1 MNRAGLVRWSARV
14 VGLLAALGPI
24 GWLSLSPGEGHP
36 ETAAKPMVKVVASE
50 DAACLSCHSDV
61 QALRL
66 DGKHQKLPCLTCHTQ
81 LAEHLSDAALK
92 PATNFDLT
100 VCGTCHRDQYNSF
113 LKTHPASGARIEKAG
128 PAGRAPTLDK
138 LLMGHGF
145 TKEHNEPRGH
155 AFMLL
160 DHLLVDR
167 AYGGRFQLQ
176 SWQDIGRIGKAWELL
191 TDTNQELIETAKAA
205 NPTCLFC
212 KTSDFLL
219 QWSFMGEP
227 HPKAKWSRASD
238 VVEMAKM
245 LQNPMGCV
253 HCHDPHAA
261 KPRIVR
267 DALIQAV
274 TTRGATPYAQ
284 ERRKDAVKV
293 VDFRGYRKVGL
304 LTRPDST
311 LQCAQCHV
319 EYVCNAG
326 LDPATGARIGFD
338 DPRTNYFPWADVFEV
353 QQAYDALKFRDFKHA
368 VTGAALIKV
377 QHPEVEVFWGSKHEQ
392 AGVQCADCHMPKMKR
407 PDGTL
412 FTSHWQTSPR
422 HYVKDTCLRCHGD
435 WTEADALYR
444 IEAVQQYTKGK
455 MRKAE
460 FWLERLI
467 DTFDAAKRAGVPE
480 DVLVS
485 ARSRH
490 DAAHVLWEWWTA
502 ENSDGFHN
510 PDQAREALG
519 RSIVASKKGI
529 ELLERAMREGAPAG
543 TRGHRGS

>member
-1 MNRAGLVRWSARV
+1 LECH
-14 VGLLAALGPI
+14 
-24 GWLSLSPGEGHP
+24 GEI
-36 ETAAKPMVKVVASE
+36 
-50 DAACLSCHSDV
+50 
-61 QALRL
+61 QALRTG
-66 DGKHQKLPCLTCHTQ
+66 GKHENLPCLTCHSKLPDH
-81 LAEHLSDAALK
+81 LADATVK
-92 PATNFDLT
+92 PITNFDLT

-113 LKTHPASGARIEKAG
+113 LTANDRSAAKVEKAT
-128 PAGRAPTLDK
+128 PAGRAPVLDK

-145 TKEHNEPRGH
+145 TKEHNEPRSH

-167 AYGGRFQLQ
+167 GYGGRFQLK
-176 SWQDIGRIGKAWELL
+176 SWQDVGYVGRAWDVL
-191 TDTNQELIETAKAA
+191 TDTGKESVETAKAA

-219 QWSFMGEP
+219 QWSFLGEP
-227 HPKAKWSRASD
+227 HPKAKWARTSD
-238 VVEMAKM
+238 VVELAKT

-267 DALIQAV
+267 YALIQAV
-274 TTRGATPYAQ
+274 STRGATPYGQ
-284 ERRKDAVKV
+284 DPQKHMLDVRE
-293 VDFRGYRKVGL
+293 FRGYRKIGL
-304 LTRPDST
+304 LTQPNST

-319 EYVCNAG
+319 EYVCNTG
-326 LDPATGARIGFD
+326 LDPATGAKIGFD
-338 DPRTNYFPWADVFEV
+338 DPRTNYFPWVNVFET
-353 QQAYDALKFRDFKHA
+353 QNAYDALTFRDFKHA

-377 QHPEVEVFWGSKHEQ
+377 QHPEVEVFWGSLHEQ
-392 AGVQCADCHMPKMKR
+392 AGIQCADCHMPKMKR

-422 HYVKDTCLRCHGD
+422 NYLKDTCLRCHAD
-435 WTEADALYR
+435 WSEAEALYR
-444 IEAVQQYTKGK
+444 IDAIQQYTKGK

-467 DTFDAAKRAGVPE
+467 DTFDAAKQAGVPE

-485 ARSRH
+485 ARKQH
-490 DAAHVLWEWWTA
+490 DRAHVLWEWWTA

-510 PDQAREALG
+510 PTQAREALG
-519 RSIVASKKGI
+519 QSVVASKTGI
-529 ELLERAMREGAPAG
+529 ELLEAAMKGRRP
-543 TRGHRGS
+543 